1 MSQPELRT
9 VYLVDDDAAVRDA
22 LGLLL
27 LTHGYSVTVFD
38 SGASFLAALRPEW
51 EGVLILDVRMD
62 DIGGLEV
69 FRRLR
74 ETGSELEVLFLSGHG
89 DIAMAVDAV
98 KQGAS
103 DFLEKPCAEATLLR
117 KLNTALQAAHSRRQ
131 QRGGQQALQLRLA
144 RLSPREREVMERIL
158 AGKQNK
164 LIADELAITMRTVE
178 VHRANVFSKMGV
190 RSAVELAQLLAQRER
205 PGEG

>member
-1 MSQPELRT
+1 MTTSELRT

-27 LTHGYSVTVFD
+27 LAHGYSVTVFD
-38 SGASFLAALRPEW
+38 GGTSFLATFRPEW

-69 FRRLR
+69 FSRLR
-74 ETGSELEVLFLSGHG
+74 ESGSQLVVLFLSGHG
-89 DIAMAVDAV
+89 DIAMAVDSV
-98 KQGAS
+98 KLGAF
-103 DFLEKPCAEATLLR
+103 DFLEKPCAEPTLLR
-117 KLNTALQAAHSRRQ
+117 KLDGALQAASTRRQ
-131 QRGGQQALQLRLA
+131 ARGGNEALVARLA

-190 RSAVELAQLLAQRER
+190 RSAVELAQLLAQRD
-205 PGEG
+205 